1 MYIICFI
8 GPPTD
13 ILRVNFIKKM
23 TSSSLVVQWNGSSD
37 ISDTSYVISWIPGGK
52 TILTKMTSYTITGL
66 TVNST
71 YNITVS
77 YNKSCG
83 DGPEFKTS
91 ILFFPDTTSTTNP
104 MTVILST
111 STSVNKSYSTTTT
124 GTNTTV
130 IINSPLTTT
139 NITMSPTSITK
150 FSNSVGKFSNIHTYV
165 HT

>member
-1 MYIICFI
+1 
-8 GPPTD
+8 
-13 ILRVNFIKKM
+13 M

-52 TILTKMTSYTITGL
+52 TILTRMTSYTITGL

-111 STSVNKSYSTTTT
+111 STTTTTNTTSVNKSYSTTTT